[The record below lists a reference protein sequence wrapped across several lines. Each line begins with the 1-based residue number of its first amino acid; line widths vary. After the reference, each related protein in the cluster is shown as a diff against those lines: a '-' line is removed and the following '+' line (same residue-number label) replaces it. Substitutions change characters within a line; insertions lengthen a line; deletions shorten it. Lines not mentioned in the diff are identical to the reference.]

1 MRSKNLHFSNVMVSA
16 GCKHHDAYIS
26 LHRTLLNGYCKK
38 ETVYTYKIYT
48 HLLKAFHVKE
58 KCAMLDAYTLLH
70 TSAHL
75 YGNQNGMHF
84 AIRGR
89 RHRDD
94 SYCRSSYS
102 SGPSLYLIPAAAG
115 VMNCRM
121 FIVLRKRLSTKCAS
135 QAG

>member
-1 MRSKNLHFSNVMVSA
+1 MWSTNLHFFNVMFPQAVNTMTHTYPFT
-16 GCKHHDAYIS
+16 G
-26 LHRTLLNGYCKK
+26 TLLNGYCKK

-48 HLLKAFHVKE
+48 HLLEAFHVKE
-58 KCAMLDAYTLLH
+58 KCAMFDAYTLLH
-70 TSAHL
+70 TSMHL

-84 AIRGR
+84 AKRGR

-102 SGPSLYLIPAAAG
+102 SGPSLYLIPTVAG